1 MKIIS
6 KWILPI
12 LLLCNLI
19 IFLEGYIGTG
29 NINFT
34 QLCIVFGLTPIAAQ
48 GLKFKFSNSIY
59 FTYFSGLML
68 VFAGSMLILAFI
80 K

>member
-1 MKIIS
+1 MIRK

-12 LLLCNLI
+12 LVLCNLI
-19 IFLEGYIGTG
+19 VFLKGYIDTG

-34 QLCIVFGLTPIAAQ
+34 QLCIVFGLAPIAVQ
-48 GLKFKFSNSIY
+48 GLNVKFLNSKY
-59 FTYFSGLML
+59 FTYFSALMFVL
-68 VFAGSMLILAFI
+68 AGSMLILTFI

>member
-1 MKIIS
+1 MKRK

-19 IFLEGYIGTG
+19 IFLKGYIGTG

-34 QLCIVFGLTPIAAQ
+34 QLCIVFGLTPIAVQ
-48 GLKFKFSNSIY
+48 GLKVKFSNSKY
-59 FTYFSGLML
+59 FTYFSALML
-68 VFAGSMLILAFI
+68 VLAGSMLILAFI
-80 K
+80 N